1 MIGTINEL
9 SREVAEVGGQLR
21 EGAGAQ
27 AQLRKQLV
35 GAQQEGT
42 SRREQAALLE
52 QVVALLQAIQE
63 SWSQRFQQ
71 SVGQLIS
78 EGLSG
83 VFDEPLELLVEMGVS
98 GDLPTVEFQVRDGRE
113 LVTDVMNAR
122 GGGLVNVA
130 AFLLKV
136 LMLLAARPAQ
146 ARLLV
151 LDESFVNVAE
161 GKLGNVT
168 ALLRRICEEGGFQIV
183 LVSHRPGLE
192 EAADVVYE
200 FSQQDGVTSA
210 RQVKGPG
217 DEVAQAGVS

>member
-1 MIGTINEL
+1 MNQISDL
-9 SREVAEVGGQLR
+9 SASCSALGGRLR

-27 AQLRKQLV
+27 ALLR
-35 GAQQEGT
+35 QQRGEAENEAAAA
-42 SRREQAALLE
+42 RDQAVLLE
-52 QVVALLQAIQE
+52 NVVALLQAIQ
-63 SWSQRFQQ
+63 STWSERFQT

-98 GDLPTVEFQVRDGRE
+98 GDLPTVEFQVRDSRG

-130 AFLLKV
+130 AFLLRV
-136 LMLLAARPAQ
+136 LLLLAARPAQ

-168 ALLRRICEEGGFQIV
+168 ALLRRICQEGHFQII
-183 LVSHRPGLE
+183 LITHRGGLE

-200 FSQQDGVTSA
+200 FEQQDGVTTV
-210 RQVKGPG
+210 RQVKGPE
-217 DEVAQAGVS
+217 DEVAQSGTG